1 MIVIKDIDIDSCF
14 ETISK
19 WWKFYN
25 KVGINKM
32 MLPGNGNSGLSAFV
46 DDKLVASV
54 FIFETNSPIWYCDL
68 LCADPNYKENNRQE
82 VLTALIDK
90 AVINCFKKEALSVWC
105 TTPYDSVLSKLKDLD
120 YNVEDKKHYIIW
132 KTKK

>member
-1 MIVIKDIDIDSCF
+1 MIEIKNIDIDSCF
-14 ETISK
+14 ETINK

-25 KVGINKM
+25 KIGINKM
-32 MLPGNGNSGLSAFV
+32 MLPGGGNSGLSAFV

-54 FIFETNSPIWYCDL
+54 FIFETNSPIWY
-68 LCADPNYKENNRQE
+68 KENNRQE

-90 AVINCFKKEALSVWC
+90 AVVNCFKKEALSVWC

-120 YNVEDKKHYIIW
+120 YNVEDKKHYVIW

>member
-1 MIVIKDIDIDSCF
+1 MIEIKDIDIDSCF
-14 ETISK
+14 ETINK

-68 LCADPNYKENNRQE
+68 LCADPSYKENNRQE

-105 TTPYDSVLSKLKDLD
+105 TTPHDSVLSKLKDLD